1 MKNLATQAARL
12 MAICGG
18 LVLTVLIV
26 LICIS
31 VIGRSLNGL
40 LHGWIGA
47 VMPGI
52 SAWALDLGVGPING
66 DFELVEAGVAFAVFA
81 FLPLCQ
87 ISAGHASVDIFT
99 AKLPTRINRLLQLA
113 IDVIFAVVLIAIAYQ
128 LYNGMLSKQR
138 YGDTTFLLQFPIWWA
153 YAASLSGSILTAVI
167 SFYVAGIRALE
178 LMRGEDILSQEAG
191 LDL

>member
-1 MKNLATQAARL
+1 M
-12 MAICGG
+12 
-18 LVLTVLIV
+18 
-26 LICIS
+26 
-31 VIGRSLNGL
+31 
-40 LHGWIGA
+40 
-47 VMPGI
+47 
-52 SAWALDLGVGPING
+52 
-66 DFELVEAGVAFAVFA
+66 
-81 FLPLCQ
+81 
-87 ISAGHASVDIFT
+87 
-99 AKLPTRINRLLQLA
+99 QLA